1 MTANPFDS
9 GEQVS
14 NGADIDLSAFDA
26 DFAAAEAPDFEELPD
41 GKYQVKIDKAVLT
54 QTRSSGEPM
63 IRWELVVISGPFEGR
78 RIFKNSVF
86 TQAALPYIKGDF
98 NRLNLEMSS
107 LKELPARLRE
117 ALDKTLEVTVK
128 TKGEN
133 HNCFFNKPLNIPAS
147 ATNPKDV
154 PW

>member
-9 GEQVS
+9 GAQES
-14 NGADIDLSAFDA
+14 NGANIDLSSFDA

-86 TQAALPYIKGDF
+86 TQAALPFIKGDF

-117 ALDKTLEVTVK
+117 ALDKALEVTVK

-133 HNCFFNKPLNIPAS
+133 HNCFFNKSLNIPAS
-147 ATNPKDV
+147 KTSTMDA